1 MQYRHATFHP
11 HGVLVCPARVS
22 ASARHIKSREVGVFV
37 GVEVGVGEE
46 LFSRLDKKPV
56 RVVATPGRRASP
68 ESLEQDVRP
77 YRCNDDDVRGKK
89 RHNVPE
95 VIMQKVLCEATIGT
109 FQLGEDGDGSGG

>member
-1 MQYRHATFHP
+1 M
-11 HGVLVCPARVS
+11 
-22 ASARHIKSREVGVFV
+22 FV
-37 GVEVGVGEE
+37 GVEVGVGEDREE

-89 RHNVPE
+89 RHNVP
-95 VIMQKVLCEATIGT
+95 
-109 FQLGEDGDGSGG
+109 GSNNAESLV

>member
-1 MQYRHATFHP
+1 MWEC
-11 HGVLVCPARVS
+11 G
-22 ASARHIKSREVGVFV
+22 VGV
-37 GVEVGVGEE
+37 GGEE

-56 RVVATPGRRASP
+56 RVVATPGRRGSP

-89 RHNVPE
+89 RHYVPE
-95 VIMQKVLCEATIGT
+95 VKMQKVLCKATIGT